1 MEKAT
6 LIGTASGMVLIYGA
20 IFMGEGWIIFFDPV
34 AAIIVLGGTVAA
46 LLVTFTLAE
55 MKGAPKGFKEFLG
68 FEEPELFEYLHT
80 FSEYSRVARREG
92 LLALDRR
99 LNEDTDEF
107 IRFGLEMAVDGIE
120 EAEID
125 DLMKMR
131 MGEESK
137 KRGFVAK
144 FFSNAG
150 LYAPAFGMIGTLIG
164 LIQMMQNLDDPSKI
178 GAGMAVALVTT
189 FYGAL
194 LANLFFLPMATK
206 AKGQVQSMMK
216 ARQMARTGVLA
227 IVRGESPSMIEKR
240 LQSYLDDEIQDDESR
255 ADPNPLSRAA

>member
-1 MEKAT
+1 MERGT
-6 LIGTASGMVLIYGA
+6 LIGIGTGFVLIYGA
-20 IFMGEGWIIFFDPV
+20 IILGDGWAIFFDP
-34 AAIIVLGGTVAA
+34 AAA
-46 LLVTFTLAE
+46 LLVIGGTVSALFVTFSLSEFRTVPNRL
-55 MKGAPKGFKEFLG
+55 KEFLR
-68 FEEPELFEYLHT
+68 FEEPQLLDYLQT
-80 FSEYSRVARREG
+80 FNEFSRIARREG

-99 LNEDTDEF
+99 LRDDTDEF

-131 MGEESK
+131 MVEESQQ
-137 KRGFVAK
+137 RGFVAK
-144 FFSNAG
+144 FFLNAG
-150 LYAPAFGMIGTLIG
+150 TYAPAFGMIGTLIG

-178 GAGMAVALVTT
+178 GAGMAVALITT

-194 LANLFFLPMATK
+194 LANLIFLPISTK
-206 AKGQVQSMMK
+206 ARTQLRLVMK

-240 LQSYLDDEIQDDESR
+240 LESYLDGDVAAARGADEEHL
-255 ADPNPLSRAA
+255 LSRAA